1 MAEVLIGYALVTFS
15 FILAPFPEGS
25 RGAVPQKDNKP
36 HNSKIIQ
43 EEKYQRFFKI
53 EERKLGL
60 QKKISGD
67 VSADQGIYA
76 IGCNQNPD

>member
-36 HNSKIIQ
+36 HNSQIIQ
-43 EEKYQRFFKI
+43 KEKGERFFKVEKYQ
-53 EERKLGL
+53 L
-60 QKKISGD
+60 S
-67 VSADQGIYA
+67 
-76 IGCNQNPD
+76 P